1 MRRLLVTAVAM
12 GMMGGAQAQN
22 PDRIDW
28 NKNSLLLIGAHANV
42 ENVAIYAF
50 TGKIKGGVFDF
61 HGFSPARMNSQ
72 PVDGYFLGVSKGEE
86 TIGLSSV
93 AWYATG
99 NLVQGTSYEI
109 RFCGDRT
116 TPIFR
121 VEPGQIVYV
130 TDLYLHAGSA
140 QGGPGKWRDFRW
152 AFRPDVDAAKA
163 WVEKHR
169 PGDISR
175 FVVADVSE
183 MPSSKKCKD

>member
-1 MRRLLVTAVAM
+1 MRLLASIMAI
-12 GMMGGAQAQN
+12 GLSGGTQAPN
-22 PDRIDW
+22 LDRIDW
-28 NKNSLLLIGAHANV
+28 SKNSLLLIGAHANV

-50 TGKIKGGVFDF
+50 PGKMKGGAFDF
-61 HGFSPARMNSQ
+61 HGFIPARMNSQ

-99 NLVQGTSYEI
+99 NLVQGASYEL
-109 RFCGDRT
+109 RFCRDRT
-116 TPIFR
+116 IPVFR

-152 AFRPDVDAAKA
+152 VFRPDVDAAKA

-183 MPSSKKCKD
+183 MPSSDKCKD